1 MKAPPRR
8 RGPVRGSRPRPGSG
22 RGRTGERV
30 GTDPRISRRRQAVVR
45 SKRRRL
51 IATMVFLASIAA
63 LVWIAFWSPLL
74 TVDKIQVVGA
84 RNSSP
89 AEVRSATGLGPADN
103 LLLVSTGD
111 VVARVKELPW
121 VRDAKVDRRLPG
133 TVRVRVFERRP
144 AMVLTLASGRWTIDS
159 MGRVLDSGASS
170 QGLPS
175 LSGPEVGALR
185 PGDEVSGP
193 ELTGA
198 LKVWRKL
205 PKKLRLQVAAIFAP
219 TVERITLVLDDQT
232 TVRYGAPE
240 HLAGKNSVLTALL
253 KSLAADGKKVTYID
267 VRVPINPAVGPPVTA
282 PVTTT
287 VTPAPTG

>member
-8 RGPVRGSRPRPGSG
+8 RGPARGATPRPGPG
-22 RGRTGERV
+22 TDRTGERV
-30 GTDPRISRRRQAVVR
+30 GTDPRISRRRQAVAR
-45 SKRRRL
+45 SKRRRF
-51 IATMVFLASIAA
+51 IATMTFLASVAA

-74 TVDKIQVVGA
+74 TVDKIQVVGE
-84 RNSSP
+84 RNSS
-89 AEVRSATGLGPADN
+89 ATEVRAATGLGPEDN
-103 LLLVSTGD
+103 LLLVSTGE
-111 VVARVKELPW
+111 VVAKVKELPW

-144 AMVLTLASGRWTIDS
+144 AMVLSLSSGRWTIDS

-170 QGLPS
+170 KALPS
-175 LSGPEVGALR
+175 LSGPEVSALQ
-185 PGDEVSGP
+185 PGDELSAP

-205 PKKLRLQVAAIFAP
+205 PKGLRARVAAIFAP

-253 KSLAADGKKVTYID
+253 KSLAADGQRVTYID
-267 VRVPINPAVGPPVTA
+267 VRVPTNPAVGPPLTTA
-282 PVTTT
+282 VA
-287 VTPAPTG
+287 PAPPE